1 MKYEEIK
8 KIVRKLRGNQT
19 KAEKILWNELRN
31 RKLDGIKFL
40 RQHAI
45 IYEFNKSDFFF
56 FIPDFYCAE
65 HKLVIELDGK
75 IHDFTKEKDYKREMI
90 LYEKGIRILRFKNE
104 EIQDF
109 EKIKERIKEFILTH
123 PLPASLRTKRGN

>member
-8 KIVRKLRGNQT
+8 KIVRKLRKNQT
-19 KAEKILWNELRN
+19 EAEIILWNELRN

-45 IYEFNKSDFFF
+45 IYEFNKREFFF
-56 FIPDFYCAE
+56 FIPDFYSAE

-75 IHDFTKEKDYKREMI
+75 IHDYTKEKDCRREMI
-90 LYEKGIRILRFKNE
+90 LKEKGIRILRFKNE
-104 EIQDF
+104 EVKNIEKVK
-109 EKIKERIKEFILTH
+109 EKIRLYFT
-123 PLPASLRTKRGN
+123 PL